1 MGWKDK
7 AKAAGTAAGIVVNM
21 ATAPVQN
28 TGNIADSKREGKAMM
43 RDRANN
49 DASRMRGETRAKA
62 SVTAGAA
69 TSNQASRDRCSGR
82 GSSPRTPISPAE
94 GRTR

>member
-49 DASRMRGETRAKA
+49 DASRMRGETRAKG
-62 SVTAGAA
+62 VRNGG
-69 TSNQASRDRCSGR
+69 SGNK
-82 GSSPRTPISPAE
+82 
-94 GRTR
+94 